1 MRNMKKFLSL
11 ILSLCLVCTIALVA
25 CDDDTSVSF
34 EDSSY
39 LSDAVLVFGEYQQET
54 IYLKNTTYDNTFY
67 KADISGV
74 IYVPN
79 TQCEQTYTIES
90 QTVTF
95 TQVYGNIWETN
106 VTIVN
111 LAEPITIYAHRLGKN
126 YYTSFLCFVK
136 TFFCFATMSWYF
148 VSGLQKSNRIFRRQS
163 AESEFQHRKAG
174 N

>member
-95 TQVYGNIWETN
+95 TQLYGNIWETN

-111 LAEPITIYAHRLGKN
+111 LAQPITIYAHRLGKN
-126 YYTSFLCFVK
+126 YYTSSKTVK
-136 TFFCFATMSWYF
+136 CGEYTFDAFECEEYTYINFI
-148 VSGLQKSNRIFRRQS
+148 IFG
-163 AESEFQHRKAG
+163 EIIYTI
-174 N
+174 